1 MYVARIFFCE
11 EIEDNTVDD
20 EIDELFSKLEQIEP
34 PLSLIEDILATV
46 AQLPPP
52 QFLTPVNDLPTE
64 WGGLRRVRPLQ
75 AGLTRRH
82 L

>member
-34 PLSLIEDILATV
+34 PLSLIEDILVIV

-52 QFLTPVNDLPTE
+52 QFLNPMDEEEIVLNEP
-64 WGGLRRVRPLQ
+64 GIIINFPSS
-75 AGLTRRH
+75 TR
-82 L
+82 LS